1 MKKILKN
8 FRIRYSMA
16 TKTLGYSDE
25 FLKRV
30 YSIYLNHNKVIH
42 FRKGFPV
49 YSLSTPPLFSKPS
62 ANFFARILYRVLQNK
77 TMPNLLS
84 FAVND
89 VCNANCQHCSFFE
102 SVDDKTK
109 KVLSLS
115 EIRKM
120 MKDAQELGVTV
131 VNLVGGEPLMR
142 PDLGEIIRC
151 IDKDLSSIIL
161 FTNGWLLA
169 DRAKEISKA
178 GLDGVYV
185 SLDSASAEI
194 HDKKRGTV
202 GLFDKALEGIVVAK
216 KVGLTVGISC
226 CMDENDY
233 KSGELDRIIELAKSK
248 GVHEVLVFDALP
260 VGRYGNREDL
270 IGHKKWV
277 EEMIEHV
284 KKYNNNVNYPGII
297 IYAYSTSH
305 AAVGCSGGSNYLY
318 ITPYGEI
325 CPCDFYHRRFGSIRE
340 EPLYKIWER
349 MSSTEGFSSS
359 KWGGCRVKEGAYVNV
374 ENISDACNTCIKGQ

>member
-1 MKKILKN
+1 MNLLLKKL
-8 FRIRYSMA
+8 RMRWAMA

-30 YSIYLNHNKVIH
+30 YSIYLNHNKIIH
-42 FRKGFPV
+42 FKNGYPV

-62 ANFFARILYRVLQNK
+62 ANFFTRILYRVLQNK
-77 TMPNLLS
+77 PMPNLLS

-109 KVLSLS
+109 KVLSLA
-115 EIRKM
+115 EIKKM
-120 MKDAQELGVTV
+120 MKDAQDLGVSV
-131 VNLVGGEPLMR
+131 INLVGGEPLMR
-142 PDLGEIIRC
+142 PDLCEVIKT
-151 IDKDLSSIIL
+151 IDKDLSIAIL

-178 GLDGVYV
+178 GLDGVYI
-185 SLDSASAEI
+185 SLDSATPEI
-194 HDKKRGTV
+194 HDKKRGTE
-202 GLFDKALEGIVVAK
+202 GLFAKAINGISVAK
-216 KVGLTVGISC
+216 KAGLTVGISC
-226 CMDENDY
+226 CVDENDF
-233 KSGELDRIIELAKSK
+233 KNGELDRIIELAKSS

-260 VGRYGNREDL
+260 VGRYGNRQDL
-270 IGHKKWV
+270 MGHKKWV
-277 EEMIEHV
+277 DEMIEHV
-284 KKYNNNVNYPGII
+284 KKYNEDDNYPGVI

-305 AAVGCSGGSNYLY
+305 VAVGCSCGSNYLY

-325 CPCDFYHRRFGSIRE
+325 CPCDFYHKRFGSIRE

-349 MSSTEGFSSS
+349 MSSTEGFGSS
-359 KWGGCRVKEGAYVNV
+359 KWGGCRVKESSTAIGKTP
-374 ENISDACNTCIKGQ
+374 EICDTCISAQ

>member
-1 MKKILKN
+1 MNSFLK
-8 FRIRYSMA
+8 RLRVRWAMG

-25 FLKRV
+25 FLKGV

-42 FRKGFPV
+42 FKDGYPV

-77 TMPNLLS
+77 PMPNLLS

-89 VCNANCQHCSFFE
+89 VCNANCQHCSFFT

-109 KVLSLS
+109 KVLTLD
-115 EIRKM
+115 EIRKL
-120 MKDAQELGVTV
+120 MKDAQDLGVSV

-142 PDLGEIIRC
+142 PDLCEVIKT
-151 IDKDLSSIIL
+151 IDKDLSTAIL

-169 DRAKEISKA
+169 DRAKEIAKA
-178 GLDGVYV
+178 GLDGVYI
-185 SLDSASAEI
+185 SIDSANPEI
-194 HDKKRGTV
+194 HNKKRGTE
-202 GLFDKALEGIVVAK
+202 GLFAKAIEGILIAK

-226 CMDENDY
+226 CMDENDFRG
-233 KSGELDRIIELAKSK
+233 GELDRIIALAKSK

-260 VGRYGNREDL
+260 VGRYGSREDL

-277 EEMIEHV
+277 NEMIEHV
-284 KKYNNNVNYPGII
+284 KKYNIDESYPGVI

-305 AAVGCSGGSNYLY
+305 MAVGCSCGSNYLY

-349 MSSTEGFSSS
+349 MSSSEGFGRS
-359 KWGGCRVKEGAYVNV
+359 KWGGCRVKEGGA
-374 ENISDACNTCIKGQ
+374 SDNLSKGDDECYNCDIK